1 MRASVLFEYQPTGS
15 ALQVSISA
23 CSLAVVPRSTLDQG
37 TSRGPLQPQPFC
49 GLEKKAPEV
58 DCTAIADT
66 VGSESGPTLKAV
78 WKRESLREG

>member
-1 MRASVLFEYQPTGS
+1 M
-15 ALQVSISA
+15 
-23 CSLAVVPRSTLDQG
+23 DQG

-58 DCTAIADT
+58 VCAAIADT
-66 VGSESGPTLKAV
+66 IGSDSGLTLKAV